1 MEEKSPKYMIV
12 ITFLMLNNQQR
23 SKLMTSTVSRAAA
36 LTVIYRFFDSNPEF
50 VISRKHGTQ
59 KLQNNKLHPNFYV
72 CKKQKSCYRLS
83 F

>member
-1 MEEKSPKYMIV
+1 MEKNKFKIYDC

-23 SKLMTSTVSRAAA
+23 SKLMTFTVSRAAA
-36 LTVIYRFFDSNPEF
+36 LAVIYRFFDSNLEF

-72 CKKQKSCYRLS
+72 CKKQKSYYRLS

>member
-36 LTVIYRFFDSNPEF
+36 LAVIYRFFDSNLEF

>member
-23 SKLMTSTVSRAAA
+23 SKLMTFTVSRAAA
-36 LTVIYRFFDSNPEF
+36 LAVIYRFFDSNLEF